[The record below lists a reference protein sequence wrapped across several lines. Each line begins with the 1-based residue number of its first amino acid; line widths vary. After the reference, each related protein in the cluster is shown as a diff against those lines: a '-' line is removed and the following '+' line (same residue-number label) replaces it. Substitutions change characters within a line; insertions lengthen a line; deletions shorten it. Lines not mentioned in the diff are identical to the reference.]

1 MLGVGVVLRVHLL
14 APLTD
19 ADEGGGDVGGDV
31 QLCLEGRHTLAHSKQ
46 P

>member
-1 MLGVGVVLRVHLL
+1 MLGVGVVLGVHLL